1 MDDIFN
7 KAAVAEYKT
16 AIAQIASDKTTQIAL
31 KKSFVRYENLIAKS
45 VEESSIKPACKAG
58 CAYCCYYKVEVRA
71 HEMFIIKDHMQSNWT
86 QVQIN
91 KVLTEAETNSAL
103 IKTLTHEQHLATNI
117 KCPFLVENNCSI
129 YSVRPYKCRN
139 FHATDA
145 SACEE
150 SFNDPDNLTIE
161 NSFVESI
168 AMFGNAHSQGFE
180 KAIKSSGSDFRAYD
194 FNTAIIEV
202 FAEPS
207 ALKRFKRGKKTF
219 LQAIEVIEDI

>member
-7 KAAVAEYKT
+7 KAAVVEYKT
-16 AIAQIASDKTTQIAL
+16 AIAQIASEKTTQIAL

-71 HEMFIIKDHMQSNWT
+71 HEMFIIKEHMQSNWT

-91 KVLTEAETNSAL
+91 QVLAEAETNSTL
-103 IKTLTHEQHLATNI
+103 IKTLTQEQHLATNI
-117 KCPFLVENNCSI
+117 KCPFLMENKCSI

-180 KAIKSSGSDFRAYD
+180 KAIKSSGLDFRAYD
-194 FNTAIIEV
+194 FNTALIEV

-219 LQAIEVIEDI
+219 LQAIEVIEEM